1 MSVYTDK
8 EVEMEKSNIPIE
20 QLGIDIDVY
29 HGRDGGVA
37 VEVNGNIFGSY
48 EEALNELRRILDAKV
63 TEIHEKYGEGK
74 E

>member
-1 MSVYTDK
+1 MK
-8 EVEMEKSNIPIE
+8 KPNIPIE
-20 QLGIDIDVY
+20 QLGINIDVY

-48 EEALNELRRILDAKV
+48 EEALNELHRILDAKV
-63 TEIHEKYGEGK
+63 TEIYEKYREGE